1 MTIEFWDFWSHYG
14 ISKKATII
22 QFRVITDYHI
32 ICCRQKY
39 KTFDDL
45 IKIAIAHEKKN
56 YICEISPSCSFSGR
70 KFVIKSSLDKTK
82 RYQSFLVYHI
92 KPEEKLKFDTL
103 LPIYRKLEKYVSIN
117 PHYLN
122 YGDSQPEDSIWNK
135 SGITI
140 LIYSSILEIFLHNYN
155 NFFRKYNCL
164 CVFSNH
170 IGFDRNHL
178 GSWLWYFNKTKIW
191 LCKK

>member
-1 MTIEFWDFWSHYG
+1 MTIECWDFWSHYG

-22 QFRVITDYHI
+22 QFSVITEYHI

-45 IKIAIAHEKKN
+45 IEIAIAHEKKN
-56 YICEISPSCSFSGR
+56 YICQISPSCSFSGR
-70 KFVIKSSLDKTK
+70 KFIIKSSLNNTK
-82 RYQSFLVYHI
+82 RYHFKFI

-103 LPIYRKLEKYVSIN
+103 LPIYRKKEKYVSIN

-140 LIYSSILEIFLHNYN
+140 LIY
-155 NFFRKYNCL
+155 
-164 CVFSNH
+164 
-170 IGFDRNHL
+170 
-178 GSWLWYFNKTKIW
+178 
-191 LCKK
+191 